1 MHRTSLSRLTI
12 PVVVATAALS
22 SACAH
27 EVPLAPGRSL
37 AATAAASADRRP
49 DLGAC
54 ENIAAPAGSKLVA
67 HTYARGVQ
75 IYRWNGTSW
84 VFGGPSA
91 ELYADAG
98 GHGLVGTHYA
108 GPKWESVDGSIVA
121 GSVPVACP
129 VGAGDIPWLLLTG
142 TAEPI
147 PGIFHRVTAIQRV
160 NTVGGT
166 MPTEDGS
173 FVGEEKREPYTA
185 EYYFYRTT

>member
-1 MHRTSLSRLTI
+1 MHRTALNRLTI
-12 PVVVATAALS
+12 PLVVAAAAIM
-22 SACAH
+22 SACAN
-27 EVPLAPGRSL
+27 ESPIAPGRSL
-37 AATAAASADRRP
+37 AIATVDADRRP

-54 ENIAAPAGSKLVA
+54 ENIAAPEGSKLVA

-75 IYRWNGTSW
+75 IYRWNGTDW

-91 ELYADAG
+91 VLYADAG
-98 GHGLVGTHYA
+98 GHGQVGTHYS

-121 GSVPVACP
+121 GSNPVPCP

-185 EYYFYRTT
+185 EYYFYRTK